1 MTVYSKEGTDLS
13 AARSRAVSA
22 VALTGFGLAVL
33 TALAVALAGLGSRW
47 GWWHFRTG
55 FEILK
60 WGGYA
65 GLAAA
70 AVSLIGSVAARP
82 GGTRRGFVPAVAGL
96 IIALVVAGVP
106 WQWKQTA
113 GSVPPIHDI
122 TTDTENPPAFIA
134 ILPLRADA
142 PNPAA
147 YGGPEIAAQ
156 QRAGYPN
163 LGPLILP
170 VPPALAFDRA
180 LGAARDL
187 CWKIV
192 DSNPNNGRIEATDTT
207 FWFGFKDD
215 IVVRVT
221 PSENGSRIDVRSV
234 SRVGRSDVGTNARR
248 IEKFH
253 QKVTRHE

>member
-1 MTVYSKEGTDLS
+1 MTVYSKEGTGLS
-13 AARSRAVSA
+13 AARSRTVSA
-22 VALTGFGLAVL
+22 FVVTGFSLAIL
-33 TALAVALAGLGSRW
+33 TAVAVMLAGLGSRW

-55 FEILK
+55 FDILK

-70 AVSLIGSVAARP
+70 AVSLIGSVASRP
-82 GGTRRGFVPAVAGL
+82 GGGRRGFIPAIAGL
-96 IIALVVAGVP
+96 MIALVIVGVL

-113 GSVPPIHDI
+113 LRLPPIHDI
-122 TTDTENPPAFIA
+122 TTDTENPPAFVA

-147 YGGPEIAAQ
+147 YGGPEIAVQ
-156 QRAGYPN
+156 QHKGYPN

-170 VPPALAFDRA
+170 VAPALAFERA
-180 LGAARDL
+180 LKAAGDL

-192 DSNPNNGRIEATDTT
+192 DSDPAEGRIEATDTT

-215 IVVRVT
+215 IAIRIT
-221 PSENGSRIDVRSV
+221 PTENGSRIDVRSV
-234 SRVGRSDVGTNARR
+234 SRVGRSDVGTNAKR
-248 IEKFH
+248 IGKYLR
-253 QKVTRHE
+253 KVTRNG

>member
-113 GSVPPIHDI
+113 GRVPPIHDI

-163 LGPLILP
+163 MGPLILP

-248 IEKFH
+248 IEKFF

>member
-1 MTVYSKEGTDLS
+1 MPVYSKEGTDLS
-13 AARSRAVSA
+13 AARNRTVSII
-22 VALTGFGLAVL
+22 ALSGLGLAVL

-65 GLAAA
+65 GLIAA
-70 AVSLIGSVAARP
+70 AVSLVGSVTAWF
-82 GGTRRGFVPAVAGL
+82 GGSRRGFLSAVAGL
-96 IIALVVAGVP
+96 IIAFLIVGVL

-113 GSVPPIHDI
+113 LRLPLIHDI
-122 TTDTENPPAFIA
+122 TTDTENPPVFVA

-156 QRAGYPN
+156 QHKGYPN

-170 VPPALAFDRA
+170 VAPALAFERA
-180 LGAARDL
+180 LGAVRDL

-192 DSNPNNGRIEATDTT
+192 DSNPDNGRIEATDTT

-248 IEKFH
+248 IEKFL
-253 QKVTRHE
+253 QKVTRHG

>member
-22 VALTGFGLAVL
+22 IALSGLGLAVL

-55 FEILK
+55 FTILQ
-60 WGGYA
+60 WGGYS
-65 GLAAA
+65 GLIA
-70 AVSLIGSVAARP
+70 AVVSLVGSVTAWF
-82 GGTRRGFVPAVAGL
+82 GGSRRGFLSTVAGL
-96 IIALVVAGVP
+96 IIAFLIVGVL

-113 GSVPPIHDI
+113 LRVPPIHDI
-122 TTDTENPPAFIA
+122 TTDTENPPVFVAV
-134 ILPLRADA
+134 LPLRADA

-156 QRAGYPN
+156 QHKGYPE
-163 LGPLILP
+163 LGPLTLHL
-170 VPPALAFDRA
+170 PPAQAFEKA
-180 LGAARDL
+180 VAAARDM

-192 DSNPNNGRIEATDTT
+192 DSNPAEGRIEATDTT

-215 IVVRVT
+215 IVVRIRAT
-221 PSENGSRIDVRSV
+221 EGGSRIDVRSV
-234 SRVGRSDVGTNARR
+234 SRVGRSDVGTNAKR
-248 IEKFH
+248 IANYLR
-253 QKVTRHE
+253 KVTRNG